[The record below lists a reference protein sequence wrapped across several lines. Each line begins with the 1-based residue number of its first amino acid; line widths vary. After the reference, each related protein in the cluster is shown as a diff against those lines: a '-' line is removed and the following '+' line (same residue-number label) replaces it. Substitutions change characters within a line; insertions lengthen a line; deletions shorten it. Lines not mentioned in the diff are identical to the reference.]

1 MATSDAGDD
10 VLEHWNQLIDQLNGT
25 MAQSVEQNIEAQAN
39 FVESWA
45 DAMEQSMPEEEMLSE
60 GFEAYSHAYET
71 WMDAADEMF
80 DRTTDAAEGEEVPP
94 TEFRDIWL
102 RTANEAFKE
111 VMSTSAFAAGTGNM
125 VEVMTELQQQTEEIN
140 QETLAQLGL
149 PTREE
154 VDEVATRLVELER
167 RQHSVEQK
175 LDRILE
181 QLE

>member
-10 VLEHWNQLIDQLNGT
+10 ALEHWNQLIERLNDT
-25 MAQSVEQNIEAQAN
+25 MAGSVEQNIEAQTK

-60 GFEAYSHAYET
+60 GFEAYGRAYEA

-80 DRTTDAAEGEEVPP
+80 DRTADAADGEEVSP

-111 VMSTSAFAAGTGNM
+111 VMGTSAFAAGTGNV
-125 VEVMTELQQQTEEIN
+125 VEAMMELQQQTEEIS
-140 QETLAQLGL
+140 QDTLTQLGL
-149 PTREE
+149 ATQDEI
-154 VDEVATRLVELER
+154 DEVATRLVELER
-167 RQHSVEQK
+167 RQHSVEKK
-175 LDRILE
+175 LDRIIE